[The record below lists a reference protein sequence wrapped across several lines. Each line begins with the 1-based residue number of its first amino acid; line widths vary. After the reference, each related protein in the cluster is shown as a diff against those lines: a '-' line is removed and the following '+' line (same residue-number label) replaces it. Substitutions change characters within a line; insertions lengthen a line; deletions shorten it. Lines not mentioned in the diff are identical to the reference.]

1 MQKRILIFSYY
12 TNVPGVCQA
21 EWIDDRIFAFIEK
34 GYEITLVSCT
44 YCFQH
49 ANKNIIH
56 LKTPALSPHGASYE
70 YQELKDKQIPTT
82 MGIGYFYTW
91 MMFYLNKIL
100 TRINISSGEGRWTWF
115 FSAII
120 KTLLNPSSL
129 KGISFIYTTGG
140 PPSAHLAGIMI
151 GKCLRKKIIAEFQDP
166 LSGEDIGRSKLSAIG
181 LRFFEKIIIRFSD
194 KVIYCTQ
201 NAMNFSRKSY
211 PTFSSK
217 IDFVYPGANELV
229 SKSNFTV
236 ESSASLNKHMTNI
249 TYLGSLY
256 QTRNLDSLMEA
267 IHQLIVSGNSPKV
280 IINVYGVMNNDI
292 KIRIENFQHQ
302 GYILLHGHV
311 SREKALEIATNTDVL
326 LLVQH
331 TDMRSK
337 NTMPFKLYDYLHTG
351 NLIWGLLFRNNE
363 IESILKEHGHMVCQA
378 DDIQEIKNQL
388 IYFSDSKELLKKKI
402 TKSNLTPNLAVERML
417 SIIY

>member
-1 MQKRILIFSYY
+1 
-12 TNVPGVCQA
+12 
-21 EWIDDRIFAFIEK
+21 
-34 GYEITLVSCT
+34 
-44 YCFQH
+44 
-49 ANKNIIH
+49 
-56 LKTPALSPHGASYE
+56 
-70 YQELKDKQIPTT
+70 
-82 MGIGYFYTW
+82 
-91 MMFYLNKIL
+91 
-100 TRINISSGEGRWTWF
+100 
-115 FSAII
+115 
-120 KTLLNPSSL
+120 
-129 KGISFIYTTGG
+129 
-140 PPSAHLAGIMI
+140 MI

-229 SKSNFTV
+229 SKSNFRV
-236 ESSASLNKHMTNI
+236 ESAASMNKHMTNI

-292 KIRIENFQHQ
+292 KIRIENFQHK

-337 NTMPFKLYDYLHTG
+337 KTMPFKLYDYLHTG
-351 NLIWGLLFRNNE
+351 KLIWGLIFRNYE

-388 IYFSDSKELLKKKI
+388 IYFSDSIELLKKKI
-402 TKSNLTPNLAVERML
+402 SKSNLTPNLAVERML
-417 SIIY
+417 NLIS